1 MSDPSSIHLST
12 TDSVLF
18 LFMTEYYSMVYMYHN
33 FFMHSSV
40 DKLLGCFHILTVV
53 NSATVNT
60 GIHVTF

>member
-1 MSDPSSIHLST
+1 MSDPRSIHLST

-18 LFMTEYYSMVYMYHN
+18 LFMTEYYSIVYMYRN
-33 FFMHSSV
+33 FFIHSSV

-53 NSATVNT
+53 NSVTVNT